1 MQIKSKTRGGARSGA
16 GAPTV
21 SDKAK
26 SRTIS
31 LNDAEF
37 AKFKLIGGLKWL
49 KDLLN
54 SPF

>member
-1 MQIKSKTRGGARSGA
+1 MKPKQSRGGARLGA

-26 SRTIS
+26 SRTVS

-37 AKFKLIGGLKWL
+37 AKFKQLGGLKWL
-49 KDLLN
+49 KDTLN
-54 SPF
+54 NL